1 MQLICNF
8 LGEFLFSSFLF
19 IYCLEHFYF
28 EAFSWL
34 EKGVNKGSSFLFKN
48 FNYFQFANLQFFFN
62 LQMFSSLFF
71 SKIQKAFFT
80 FDYIGNCYI
89 CGLILKHI

>member
-34 EKGVNKGSSFLFKN
+34 EKGVNKGYSFLFKLLIILS
-48 FNYFQFANLQFFFN
+48 LQIYNSFLIYKCLAHFFLVKFKK
-62 LQMFSSLFF
+62 LFL
-71 SKIQKAFFT
+71 SPI
-80 FDYIGNCYI
+80 
-89 CGLILKHI
+89 ILGIAIFVD

>member
-34 EKGVNKGSSFLFKN
+34 EKGVNKGYSFLFKN
-48 FNYFQFANLQFFFN
+48 LIIFECANLQFFFN
-62 LQMFSSLFF
+62 KQILSPLFF
-71 SKIQKAFFT
+71 A
-80 FDYIGNCYI
+80 
-89 CGLILKHI
+89 